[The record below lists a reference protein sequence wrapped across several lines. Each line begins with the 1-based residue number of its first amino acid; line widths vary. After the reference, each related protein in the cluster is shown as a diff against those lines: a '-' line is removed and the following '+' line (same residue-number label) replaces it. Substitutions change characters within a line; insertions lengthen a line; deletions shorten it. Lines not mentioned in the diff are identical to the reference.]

1 MNDSPAYARGAGP
14 FQSPSTLNDRLRFD
28 AGELLV
34 FARTLLEA
42 AALAPDIAAT
52 VAQTLLEGD
61 LLGHDT
67 HGLQL
72 LGGYLRELDAG
83 SMKRAGTPRVIAE
96 RSVVATW
103 DGERLPGPWLVHEAI
118 QWATPRA
125 KLHGQASV
133 VIRRSHHIACLAAYL
148 EHPARDG
155 LVVLVSSSDPA
166 VASVA
171 PFGGTTAVFTPN
183 PIAAGFPTG
192 GDPVMI
198 DISAS
203 VTTNGMTARL
213 RDGGERGRHAWWL
226 DDKGCPTNDPSV
238 LFGTPPGTILPL
250 GGVDS
255 GHKGYGLALLVE
267 ALTGGLAG
275 HGRADPA
282 EGWGATVH
290 VQLFDPDAFAGLE
303 ACRRQTEHIA
313 RACRQSPAPAGGQ
326 PVRLPGERGLARK
339 REQLERGVALHPAIL
354 PALAARAAQARI
366 VAPAPR

>member
-1 MNDSPAYARGAGP
+1 M
-14 FQSPSTLNDRLRFD
+14 PSANTPLAPENPVRFD
-28 AGELLV
+28 AGDLLE
-34 FARTLLEA
+34 FARLLLEA
-42 AALAPDIAAT
+42 AKLAPNIATT

-72 LGGYLRELDAG
+72 LGGYLRELDTGTMRHAG
-83 SMKRAGTPRVIAE
+83 EPRVIAE

-103 DGERLPGPWLVHEAI
+103 DGERLPGPWLVRQAI

-125 KLHGQASV
+125 KTHGQASV

-148 EHPARDG
+148 EQPCRDG

-183 PIAAGFPTG
+183 PIAAGFPTD

-213 RDGGERGRHAWWL
+213 RDSGELGRHAWWL
-226 DDKGCPTNDPSV
+226 DARGSPTRDPSV
-238 LFGTPPGTILPL
+238 LFSNPPGTILPL
-250 GGVDS
+250 GGLDS

-290 VQLFDPDAFAGLE
+290 VQLFDPAAFAGLD
-303 ACRRQTEHIA
+303 AFRRQTEHIA
-313 RACRQSPAPAGGQ
+313 RACRQSPAQPGGP

-339 REQLERGVALHPAIL
+339 REQLERGVALHPAIM
-354 PALAARAAQARI
+354 PALTARATQAGI
-366 VAPAPR
+366 KAPAPR

>member
-1 MNDSPAYARGAGP
+1 MAPDLHAPQGR
-14 FQSPSTLNDRLRFD
+14 QRID
-28 AGELLV
+28 AQALLG
-34 FARTLLEA
+34 FARALLEKTG
-42 AALAPDIAAT
+42 LAPEIAHT
-52 VAQTLLEGD
+52 VAQVLLEGD

-72 LGGYLRELDAG
+72 LAGYLRELDAG
-83 SMKRAGTPRVIAE
+83 TMTRRGAPQVIAE

-103 DGERLPGPWLVHEAI
+103 DGARLPGPWLVHQAI
-118 QWATPRA
+118 EWAAPRA
-125 KLHGQASV
+125 KAHGQASV

-148 EHPARDG
+148 EQPAREG
-155 LVVLVSSSDPA
+155 LVIVVSSSDPA

-183 PIAAGFPTG
+183 PIAAGFPTD

-213 RDGGERGRHAWWL
+213 REANELGQHAWWL
-226 DDKGCPTNDPSV
+226 DAAGVPTNDPSV
-238 LFGTPPGTILPL
+238 LFRHPPGTILPL
-250 GGVDS
+250 GGADA

-275 HGRADPA
+275 HGRADPP

-290 VQLFDPDAFAGLE
+290 LQLIDPDAFAGLD
-303 ACRRQTEHIA
+303 AFRRQTAHVA
-313 RACRQSPAPAGGQ
+313 QACRQSPPPSGRQ
-326 PVRLPGERGLARK
+326 SVRLPGERGLARK
-339 REQLERGVALHPAIL
+339 RDQLEHGVALHPAIL
-354 PALAARAAQARI
+354 PALVARAAQAGI
-366 VAPAPR
+366 VVPAPL